1 MAKELAEGLKP
12 CPFCG
17 GKATMSVT
25 QEGKYVIEC
34 EYCHSRSYIWQEEA
48 VACMIWNSRNIPE
61 DLIADR
67 WEEAEKLLLQAIK
80 NASFAVTHDKR
91 RLHNE

>member
-1 MAKELAEGLKP
+1 MTEKLKP

-17 GKATMSVT
+17 GEATMSVT

-34 EYCHSRSYIWQEEA
+34 EYCHSRSHIWQEEA
-48 VACMIWNSRNIPE
+48 VACMIWNGRKIPE

-67 WEEAEKLLLQAIK
+67 WEEAENLLLQAIM

-91 RLHNE
+91 RLQNE